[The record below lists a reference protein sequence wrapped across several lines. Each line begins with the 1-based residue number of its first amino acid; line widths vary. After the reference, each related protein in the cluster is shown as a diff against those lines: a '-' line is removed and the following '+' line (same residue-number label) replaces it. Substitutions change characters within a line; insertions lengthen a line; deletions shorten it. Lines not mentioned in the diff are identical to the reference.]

1 MPGPLTERSMK
12 AARDESNC
20 SDTQKMTHYHFN
32 DDDDGDDDDDD
43 DVDGDDDGSLWTKER
58 CRLQHSSWLRRSTVR

>member
-20 SDTQKMTHYHFN
+20 SDTQKMTHYHFH
-32 DDDDGDDDDDD
+32 DGDDDDDD
-43 DVDGDDDGSLWTKER
+43 DNDDNDDGTSTKII
-58 CRLQHSSWLRRSTVR
+58 S